1 LSKIK
6 VVQQKGLFV
15 NYRVGITS
23 INKIPIMKLKITIVA
38 TISAL
43 MLAVAGYAQ
52 EPSATAAAKAKP
64 GAEGAIEVGAITATA
79 KVTAVDAAKRTVTL
93 TNEAGAN
100 NTYKLGKN
108 VRNFDQIKVGDKVKA
123 TLLESVAVV
132 VRKSS
137 APPDASERGVV
148 AVAPKGAM
156 PGVIM
161 AKTRQIS
168 AKIVSVDTT
177 ARTVT
182 VEGPMGGTPT
192 IKVGPRVNLDELQ
205 KGDDVT
211 LRVTDALAIRVEK
224 P

>member
-1 LSKIK
+1 MKIK
-6 VVQQKGLFV
+6 MTVMVIL
-15 NYRVGITS
+15 
-23 INKIPIMKLKITIVA
+23 
-38 TISAL
+38 AL
-43 MLAVAGYAQ
+43 MLAFTGYAQ
-52 EPSATAAAKAKP
+52 DSDTKAKASAQGAVEAAA
-64 GAEGAIEVGAITATA
+64 VTATA
-79 KVTAVDAAKRTVTL
+79 KVTAVDASKRTVSL
-93 TNEAGAN
+93 TNDAGAT
-100 NTYKLGKN
+100 NTYKLGKT
-108 VRNFDQIKVGDKVKA
+108 VRNFDQIKVGDEVKA

-137 APPDASERGVV
+137 APPDAGKGGLV
-148 AVAPKGAM
+148 AVAAKGAM

-161 AKTRQIS
+161 AKTRQIT

-182 VEGPMGGTPT
+182 IEGPMGGTQT
-192 IKVGPRVNLDELQ
+192 IKAGPNVKLDELQ